1 MAHYGIELT
10 SGQRDVYIAKYVQR
24 RGGWAALAST
34 QSVKRLEPSDV
45 HEDVYEFVVKLEP
58 SDVYDPRAH
67 HEFLI
72 KDVSGKTEAKLV
84 MIVCTRDEYESLE
97 GSIVN
102 VSEGQL
108 DCLVETARKTLDK
121 DEK

>member
-1 MAHYGIELT
+1 MVHYGIDLT
-10 SGQRDVYIAKYVQR
+10 SGQRDVYLANYVRR

-34 QSVKRLEPSDV
+34 QGVKKD
-45 HEDVYEFVVKLEP
+45 EFVVKLEP

-67 HEFLI
+67 HEFLT
-72 KDVSGKTEAKLV
+72 KDVSGKEKRLV
-84 MIVCTRDEYESLE
+84 MVTCTREEYESLE

-102 VSEGQL
+102 VGEGQL
-108 DCLVETARKTLDK
+108 DCLVKTARDTLKK